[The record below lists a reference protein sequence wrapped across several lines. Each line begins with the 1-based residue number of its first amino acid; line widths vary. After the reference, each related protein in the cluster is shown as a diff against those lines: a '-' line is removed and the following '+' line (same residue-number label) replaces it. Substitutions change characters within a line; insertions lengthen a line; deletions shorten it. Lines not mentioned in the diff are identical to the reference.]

1 MILLTA
7 EETPV
12 DTNHLWNKLYAVTW
26 ELMLLQ

>member
-26 ELMLLQ
+26 EL